1 MAFNLFPFTNLHNL
15 NTDWILKTIKEL
27 KAAAETAASQVQEAL
42 ANAVLYTSQ
51 SKETSERRVA
61 CTNIHAVSYDST
73 PLSSGDAAHAR
84 SNIGAAAAGDVP
96 DVTDVLRYSS
106 QSLTIDQKTQARTN
120 IGAAAAGDVADVLRY
135 SSQSLNSTQK
145 AQARTNI
152 GAVGQS
158 SPNFYQGFS
167 IVEGDSPSNPSVDII
182 SEHTGTV
189 NELTLEGSLGDRKV
203 VINGVADPTA
213 INQAANKGYVDT
225 AIAAAVVAPE
235 GVVKYNEA
243 QTLTNPQKTQARSN
257 IGAADAST
265 VSNLQNLAAY
275 TLQITETA
283 TDTFS
288 ITGGTLAGAQEA
300 QDHGAPVIIDLITLL
315 DGLIRGLA
323 SFSSD
328 SSGNIVTILAKPAA
342 PGVSSSY
349 GFSILITNDGTD
361 DILTCTPFEFKLM
374 PSSGILDAGKSL
386 TVSGMGA
393 PGWEQIKP
401 VTVLETVSATPTI
414 ASAQDNHIY
423 KFTRDL
429 TSLSLTTGSG
439 TYMICFH
446 SGSTAT
452 TTSFPVS
459 ILGLDDFVPAVN
471 TYYEIS
477 IMDGRAVWMGWPD
490 PVEEL

>member
-51 SKETSERRVA
+51 SKDTSSRRVA

-73 PLSSGDAAHAR
+73 PLGSGDAAQAR
-84 SNIGAAAAGDVP
+84 SNIGAIGSSDV
-96 DVTDVLRYSS
+96 S
-106 QSLTIDQKTQARTN
+106 
-120 IGAAAAGDVADVLRY
+120 DVLRY

-158 SPNFYQGFS
+158 SPTIYQGVS

-203 VINGVADPTA
+203 VINGVANPTA
-213 INQAANKGYVDT
+213 NNQAANKSYVDT

-243 QTLTNPQKTQARSN
+243 QTLTIPQKAQARTN
-257 IGAADAST
+257 IGAGSAGDVEDLLDVKTYNVDIQETSAS
-265 VSNLQNLAAY
+265 
-275 TLQITETA
+275 
-283 TDTFS
+283 TFS
-288 ITGGTLAGAQEA
+288 ITGGTLAGAQTA
-300 QDHGAPVIIDLITLL
+300 QDNGATVIVNLQSIEYGLL
-315 DGLIRGLA
+315 RGVA
-323 SFSSD
+323 SF
-328 SSGNIVTILAKPAA
+328 TAA
-342 PGVSSSY
+342 AGGDLFCTLIYWATGSTECH
-349 GFSILITNDGTD
+349 GFIILIENDGTD
-361 DILTCTPFEFKLM
+361 DTVAVTQMSFMPTPA
-374 PSSGILDAGKSL
+374 SVVANAGMSL
-386 TVSGMGA
+386 TVTGMGV
-393 PGWEQIKP
+393 PSWTQIQPKV
-401 VTVLETVSATPTI
+401 VTDASSTTPTI
-414 ASAQDNHIY
+414 ASALDNYIY
-423 KFTRDL
+423 KFTEDL

-439 TYMICFH
+439 SYMICFH

-490 PVEEL
+490 PV